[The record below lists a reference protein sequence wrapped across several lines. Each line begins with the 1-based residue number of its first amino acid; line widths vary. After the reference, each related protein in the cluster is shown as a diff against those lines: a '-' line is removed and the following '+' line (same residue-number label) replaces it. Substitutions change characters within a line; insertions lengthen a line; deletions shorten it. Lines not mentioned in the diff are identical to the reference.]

1 MTFSQKF
8 FGFDNIVQNQ
18 QNGLTFFFFTSE
30 TKLQLCTKVEFCKL
44 SKSCVFL
51 LGVSEPRKRGHN
63 RVAILE
69 SALFRVLSL
78 FFSQNC
84 LLCEGILRY
93 DDRMNLL
100 QASKRLAKLLTAY
113 HQNNTELG
121 LVYRMMQQIATRV
134 EK

>member
-18 QNGLTFFFFTSE
+18 QNGLTFFFTSE

-78 FFSQNC
+78 FFS
-84 LLCEGILRY
+84 
-93 DDRMNLL
+93 
-100 QASKRLAKLLTAY
+100 
-113 HQNNTELG
+113 
-121 LVYRMMQQIATRV
+121 
-134 EK
+134 